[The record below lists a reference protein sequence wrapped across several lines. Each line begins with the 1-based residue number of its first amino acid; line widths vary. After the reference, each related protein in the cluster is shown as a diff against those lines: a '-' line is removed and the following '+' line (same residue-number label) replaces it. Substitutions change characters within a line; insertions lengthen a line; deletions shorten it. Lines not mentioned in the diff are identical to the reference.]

1 MLLFALAI
9 APGLAIC
16 LFIYSRNKYGKE
28 SLRYLVISFILGM
41 VSTLPALVFQ
51 LISNDV
57 RKDFSS
63 HSILSIAWYAYIV
76 VGLSE
81 EASKF
86 LMLRLYAYPRKEFKE
101 PFDGIV
107 YAVMIGMGFA
117 TLENIE
123 YVERFGATAGI
134 SRFFLSVP
142 AHASFAV
149 LMGYNTGLAKLYPS
163 RAAWLMCR
171 GLLIA
176 VLFHGSFDF
185 FLFLQQDDQV
195 RQNVSQG
202 LLSFGAFATFYIAI
216 RLAMRTIRMHKKY
229 DID

>member
-16 LFIYSRNKYGKE
+16 LFIYSRNKYGKK
-28 SLRYLVISFILGM
+28 SLRYLIVSFILGM
-41 VSTLPALVFQ
+41 ASTLPALILQ
-51 LISNDV
+51 LISNDI
-57 RKDFSS
+57 RKDYSS
-63 HSILSIAWYAYIV
+63 HGILSIAWFAYIV

-81 EASKF
+81 ESSKF
-86 LMLRLYAYPRKEFKE
+86 LMLRLYAYPKQEFRA

-117 TLENIE
+117 TLENLE
-123 YVERFGATAGI
+123 YVERFGAGAGI

-149 LMGYNTGLAKLYPS
+149 LMGYNVGLAKLQPT
-163 RAAWLMCR
+163 RAVWLMFR

-202 LLSFGAFATFYIAI
+202 LLSFGSFATFYIAI

>member
-16 LFIYSRNKYGKE
+16 LFIFSREKYGKE
-28 SLRYLVISFILGM
+28 PLRYLIVSFILGM
-41 VSTLPALVFQ
+41 ISTIPPLIIQ
-51 LISNDV
+51 LISNDI
-57 RKDFSS
+57 RKDYSN
-63 HSILSIAWYAYIV
+63 HSIFSIAFFAYIV
-76 VGLSE
+76 VGVSE
-81 EASKF
+81 ETSKF
-86 LMLRLYAYPRKEFKE
+86 LMLRFYAYPKKVFNE

-123 YVERFGATAGI
+123 YVERFGMSAGI

-149 LMGYNTGLAKLYPS
+149 LMGYNVGLAKLIPS
-163 RAAWLMCR
+163 RSVWLMWK

-185 FLFLQQDDQV
+185 FLFLQQNEQV
-195 RQNVSQG
+195 KQYVSEG

-216 RLAMRTIRMHKKY
+216 RLAMRTIRMHKSY
-229 DID
+229 E